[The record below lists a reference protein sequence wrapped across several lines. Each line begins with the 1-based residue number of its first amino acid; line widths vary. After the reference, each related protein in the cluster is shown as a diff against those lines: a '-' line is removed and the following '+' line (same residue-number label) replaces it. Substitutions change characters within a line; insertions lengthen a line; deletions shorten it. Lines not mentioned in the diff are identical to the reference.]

1 MTRLDAQPR
10 HAVVVGVD
18 GSAAA
23 HRALDVAVEEA
34 RRLRRPLHVLH
45 ATGVGIV
52 PWTTERLEAQDRASD
67 AAARRARDLAPDLEV
82 TRETVVA
89 DPAAGLVAASDSA
102 DLVVVDAGGLGRAS
116 GLLLGST
123 SRALAAHAHCPVL
136 LTPHTGSWK
145 AHGPVVVGV
154 DASEHS
160 MPAIAWAF
168 AEASTREAALL
179 AVHTWW
185 WEEPD
190 PFMSGGDWEGEW
202 RDVAETQ
209 RLEVAEML
217 AGWQEKYPEVQVSTT
232 LVRGHAP
239 TVLAEESRDGQLL
252 VVGSRGRGG
261 FAGLMLGSV
270 SASLITHTRCPL
282 TIVPSTERT
291 AA

>member
-10 HAVVVGVD
+10 DAVVVGVD
-18 GSAAA
+18 GSAAS
-23 HRALDVAVEEA
+23 HRAVDIAAAAA
-34 RRLRRPLHVLH
+34 RRLHRPLHVLH

-52 PWTTERLEAQDRASD
+52 PWTVERLAAQDQITEGS
-67 AAARRARDLAPDLEV
+67 ARQAREAAPDLDV

-89 DPAAGLVAASDSA
+89 DPSAALVDASATAA
-102 DLVVVDAGGLGRAS
+102 LVVVDCGGLGRAS

-123 SRALAAHAHCPVL
+123 SRAVAAHAQCPVL

-145 AHGPVVVGV
+145 EHGPVVVGV

-160 MPAIAWAF
+160 APAIAWAY
-168 AEASTREAALL
+168 AEASTRGAPLL

-190 PFMSGGDWEGEW
+190 PFLAGRDWEDEW
-202 RDVAETQ
+202 RDVTETQ

-239 TVLAEESRDGQLL
+239 TILAEESRDAQLL
-252 VVGSRGRGG
+252 VVGTRGRGG
-261 FAGLMLGSV
+261 FAGLLLGSV
-270 SASLITHTRCPL
+270 SASLITHTRCPM
-282 TIVPSTERT
+282 TVVPSTART
-291 AA
+291 PA

>member
-1 MTRLDAQPR
+1 MGRLDAQPR

-18 GSAAA
+18 GSAAG
-23 HRALDVAVEEA
+23 HRALGVAVEQA
-34 RRLRRPLHVLH
+34 HRLGRPLHALH

-52 PWTTERLEAQDRASD
+52 PWTTQRLEAQDRIAD
-67 AAARRARDLAPDLEV
+67 AAARKAREADPSLAV

-89 DPAAGLVAASDSA
+89 EPAAALVAASETA

-116 GLLLGST
+116 GLLLGAT
-123 SRALAAHAHCPVL
+123 SRPVAAHAHCPVL
-136 LTPHTGSWK
+136 LTPHTGEWNE
-145 AHGPVVVGV
+145 HGPVVVGV

-160 MPAIAWAF
+160 VPAIAWAF
-168 AEASTREAALL
+168 AEASSREAPLL

-190 PFMSGGDWEGEW
+190 PFLSGRDWEGEW
-202 RDVAETQ
+202 RDVAESQ

-217 AGWQEKYPEVQVSTT
+217 AGWQEKYPDVQVATT
-232 LVRGHAP
+232 LVRGHAA

-261 FAGLMLGSV
+261 FKGLLLGSV
-270 SASLITHTRCPL
+270 SASLITHARCPV
-282 TIVPSTERT
+282 TVVPSTSRYLG
-291 AA
+291 

>member
-1 MTRLDAQPR
+1 MSRLDAQPR

-34 RRLRRPLHVLH
+34 IRLRRPLHVLH

-52 PWTTERLEAQDRASD
+52 PWTPERLEGQDRISD
-67 AAARRARDLAPDLEV
+67 AAAHRAREGAPDLEV

-89 DPAAGLVAASDSA
+89 DPAAALVAASGTA
-102 DLVVVDAGGLGRAS
+102 DLVVVDAGGLGRAT
-116 GLLLGST
+116 GILLGST
-123 SRALAAHAHCPVL
+123 SRAVAAHADCPVL
-136 LTPHTGSWK
+136 LTPHTGEWK
-145 AHGPVVVGV
+145 EHGPVIVGV

-160 MPAIAWAF
+160 VPAIAWAF
-168 AEASTREAALL
+168 TEASARGTALL

-190 PFMSGGDWEGEW
+190 PFLSGRDWEGEW
-202 RDVAETQ
+202 RDVAESQ

-217 AGWQEKYPEVQVSTT
+217 AGWQEKYPDVQVSTM

-239 TVLAEESRDGQLL
+239 AVLAEESRDGQLL

-261 FAGLMLGSV
+261 FTGLLLGSV
-270 SASLITHTRCPL
+270 GASLITHTHCPL
-282 TIVPSTERT
+282 TIVPSTHRT
-291 AA
+291 TD

>member
-1 MTRLDAQPR
+1 MNRLDAQPR

-34 RRLRRPLHVLH
+34 RRLRRPLHALH

-52 PWTTERLEAQDRASD
+52 PWTTERLEAQDLVAE
-67 AAARRARDLAPDLEV
+67 AAARQAREAAPDLEV
-82 TRETVVA
+82 TRGTVVA
-89 DPAAGLVAASDSA
+89 DPAAALVDASRTA
-102 DLVVVDAGGLGRAS
+102 DLVVVDSGGLGRAS

-136 LTPHTGSWK
+136 LAPHRGDWK

-154 DASEHS
+154 DASEQS

-168 AEASTREAALL
+168 AEASSREAPLL

-190 PFMSGGDWEGEW
+190 PFLSGRDWEGEW
-202 RDVAETQ
+202 RDVAESQ

-217 AGWQEKYPEVQVSTT
+217 AGWQEKYPDVQVATT
-232 LVRGHAP
+232 LVRGHAA
-239 TVLAEESRDGQLL
+239 TILAEESRDAQLL
-252 VVGSRGRGG
+252 VVGTRGRGG
-261 FAGLMLGSV
+261 FAGLLLGSV
-270 SASLITHTRCPL
+270 SASLVTHARCPM
-282 TIVPSTERT
+282 TVVPSTHRAT
-291 AA
+291 T

>member
-1 MTRLDAQPR
+1 MTRLDTQPR

-23 HRALDVAVEEA
+23 HRALDVAVDEA
-34 RRLRRPLHVLH
+34 RRLHRPLHVLH

-52 PWTTERLEAQDRASD
+52 PWTTERLEVQDLVSE
-67 AAARRARDLAPDLEV
+67 AAAQRAREAAPDLEV

-89 DPAAGLVAASDSA
+89 DPAAALVAASRTA

-116 GLLLGST
+116 GILLGST
-123 SRALAAHAHCPVL
+123 SRAVAAHAGCPVL
-136 LTPHTGSWK
+136 LTPHAGDWSTR
-145 AHGPVVVGV
+145 GPVVVGV

-160 MPAIAWAF
+160 VPAVAWAF
-168 AEASTREAALL
+168 AEASARGTALL

-190 PFMSGGDWEGEW
+190 PFLSGRDWEGAW

-217 AGWQEKYPEVQVSTT
+217 AGWQEKYPDVQVSTT
-232 LVRGHAP
+232 LVRGHAA

-261 FAGLMLGSV
+261 FTGLLLGSV

-282 TIVPSTERT
+282 TVVPSTHRPVD
-291 AA
+291 

>member
-10 HAVVVGVD
+10 DAVVVGVD
-18 GSAAA
+18 GSAAS
-23 HRALDVAVEEA
+23 HRAVDVAVAEA
-34 RRLRRPLHVLH
+34 RRLRRPLHILH

-52 PWTTERLEAQDRASD
+52 PWTTERLAAQDLIAENG
-67 AAARRARDLAPDLEV
+67 ARQAKEAAPDLEV

-89 DPAAGLVAASDSA
+89 NPAAVLVAASETA
-102 DLVVVDAGGLGRAS
+102 ALVVVDCGGLGRAS

-123 SRALAAHAHCPVL
+123 SRAVAAHAHCPVL
-136 LTPHTGSWK
+136 LTPHAGDWK

-160 MPAIAWAF
+160 VPAIAWAF
-168 AEASTREAALL
+168 AEASGRGAPLL

-190 PFMSGGDWEGEW
+190 PFLSGREGEDEW
-202 RDVAETQ
+202 HDVSESQ

-239 TVLAEESRDGQLL
+239 TVLAEESREAQLL
-252 VVGSRGRGG
+252 VVGTRGRGG
-261 FAGLMLGSV
+261 FTGLLLGSV
-270 SASLITHTRCPL
+270 SAS
-282 TIVPSTERT
+282 
-291 AA
+291 